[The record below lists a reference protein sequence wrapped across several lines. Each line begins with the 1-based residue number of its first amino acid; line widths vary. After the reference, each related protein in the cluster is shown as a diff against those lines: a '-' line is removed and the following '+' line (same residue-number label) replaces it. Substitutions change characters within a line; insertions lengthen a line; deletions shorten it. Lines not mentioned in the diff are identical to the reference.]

1 MLVKIDTCAA
11 QHLGDRVEQQDRLV
25 ILPHPKR
32 RGLLMAVVA
41 DGMGGHSG
49 GAMAAEQVIYKARQ
63 LFGEFAPESESGRQL
78 LRNIVEES
86 HLSIKLSRFT
96 SEQDPHTTA
105 AVLLLQSGRVDW
117 AHCGDSRVYH
127 FRGDKLQSRTIDH
140 SFVAELQR
148 QGKINAQ
155 QALTHPQRNVL
166 LYCLGGDRDPVIDSG
181 ESTPLADD
189 DAFLLC
195 SDGLW
200 GCFSDAELAG
210 VLAGNSPREAAEILI
225 DRARSRAAG
234 QGDNIS
240 IAIVKL
246 TKESAEPKAADAA
259 SSTGRAN
266 VPPDAASRAR

>member
-1 MLVKIDTCAA
+1 MPVRIDTCAA
-11 QHLGDRVEQQDRLV
+11 QHLGDRTEQQDRLV

-32 RGLLMAVVA
+32 PGLLMAVLA

-49 GAMAAEQVIYKARQ
+49 GAMAAEQVIYKAKQ
-63 LFGEFAPESESGRQL
+63 LFGDFAPESESGRQL
-78 LRNIVEES
+78 LRTIVEES

-96 SEQDPHTTA
+96 SEQDPHSTV

-166 LYCLGGDRDPVIDSG
+166 LHCLGADRDPVVDSG
-181 ESTPLADD
+181 ESAPLAGD

-200 GCFSDAELAG
+200 GCFSDAELGG
-210 VLAGNSPREAAEILI
+210 VLAANSPREAAEILI

-240 IAIVKL
+240 VAIVKL
-246 TKESAEPKAADAA
+246 TKESAEPKAAATA
-259 SSTGRAN
+259 SSTSRAS
-266 VPPDAASRAR
+266 VPPGAASRAR